1 MSMGEK
7 RQHIFIIL
15 IGALIVTSI
24 ACGDDSNSSWPQ
36 FHGPNR
42 DNLSTETGLLK
53 KWPENGPALLWTAR
67 GLGHGYSTVSIAA
80 GMIYTAGSIE
90 KDTVITALN
99 MDGKTQWQ
107 VKNGPAWTGDRPG
120 TRGTPTIDGNRLY
133 DQSPIGNLVCLDA
146 KTGKKIWGFNTLEKF
161 KSKTNTWALAE
172 SLLVD
177 GERLICCPGGPQTSM
192 VALNKNTGSVIW
204 TSPSVGDLA
213 GYSSPTLADYQG
225 LRIIM
230 VLTAK
235 NFIGVNADT
244 GEMLWQVKHESYA
257 DENVMTPIFHD
268 GQVFI
273 STLKTGSVKFKI
285 NVKDGKVS
293 LEELWRTEE
302 LDCHHGGVLLLDGN
316 LHGNSTF
323 RNSNLWICLDW
334 QTGAKKY
341 MDKGVGKGS
350 LTYADGMLYTLSENG
365 VMGLVRPAAAGY
377 ELVSSFDIPKGGQGN
392 SWAHPVVCAGRLYLR
407 HGDFLY
413 AYSIGSKLPA
423 AQDRAQ
429 LANSAI
435 PKLEKVLQE
444 NIAKFWYDKSLDRV
458 NGGYT
463 INFGPK
469 GELKGPGT
477 KMIVTQARTIWL
489 FARLARAGYDGDK
502 NIEAAEHGYRFLKEK
517 MWDAENGGFYWEVDA
532 TGNEKLKA
540 QKHLY
545 GQSFALYAISEYY
558 LATQRQD
565 VLDFAIRLFDLLE
578 EKSHD
583 KKFGG
588 YIEFFNEDWTPVP
601 DGESSYM
608 GAPAGMKLMNTHL
621 HLMEAMTTFYRA
633 GKLPLARERLL
644 ELIDI
649 ESNAVVRKNLG
660 ACTDKYDRDWTP
672 RLEAGYAQVSYGHD
686 IENIWLLMDAC
697 DAAGISNY
705 PFADLYRTLFDYSY
719 KYGYDQGAGGFYY
732 TGLFNQPADVLT
744 KVWWVEAEAV
754 VSALYMHRLTGDPQ
768 YLDIFE
774 QTYDYIE
781 KHLVDWEYGEW
792 HANITA
798 RGAVQGDKANTWK
811 AGYHSGRSMIECLEI
826 LKQWKN

>member
-1 MSMGEK
+1 MVGI
-7 RQHIFIIL
+7 RQYLFIVLGVFL
-15 IGALIVTSI
+15 ITTV
-24 ACGDDSNSSWPQ
+24 ACGADSEPGWPQ

-53 KWPENGPALLWTAR
+53 KWPENGPALLWTAK

-90 KDTVITALN
+90 KDTVITAMN
-99 MDGKTQWQ
+99 MDGEIQWQ

-133 DQSPIGNLVCLDA
+133 HQSPIGNLVCLDA
-146 KTGKKIWGFNTLEKF
+146 KTGKEIWTLNTLEKF

-192 VALNKNTGSVIW
+192 VALSKNDGSVIW
-204 TSPSVGDLA
+204 NAPSTGDLA
-213 GYSSPTLADYQG
+213 GYSSPTLAEYQG

-235 NFIGVNADT
+235 NFIGVNADS

-257 DENVMTPIFHD
+257 DENVMMPIFHD
-268 GQVFI
+268 GQVFV
-273 STLKTGSVKFKI
+273 STLKTGSVKFKV

-293 LEELWRTEE
+293 LEELWRTQE
-302 LDCHHGGVLLLDGN
+302 LDCHHGGVVLLDGK

-323 RNSNLWICLDW
+323 RNSNLWVCLDW
-334 QTGAKKY
+334 QTGEKKY

-350 LTYADGMLYTLSENG
+350 LTYADGMLYTLSENS

-392 SWAHPVVCAGRLYLR
+392 SWAHPVVCAGRLYIR

-413 AYSIGSKLPA
+413 AYSISSKLPA
-423 AQDRAQ
+423 AGARAE

-435 PKLEKVLQE
+435 PMLEKVLQE
-444 NIAKFWYDKSLDRV
+444 NIASFWYNKSLDRV

-463 INFGPK
+463 INYDQK
-469 GELKGPGT
+469 GDLKGPGT
-477 KMIVTQARTIWL
+477 KMIVTQARTMWL
-489 FARLARAGYDGDK
+489 FARLTRAGYGGDK
-502 NIEAAEHGYRFLKEK
+502 YTEAAEHGYRFLKEK
-517 MWDAENGGFYWEVDA
+517 MWDVENGGFYWEVDA
-532 TGNEKLKA
+532 TGDEKLKTK
-540 QKHLY
+540 KHLY
-545 GQSFALYAISEYY
+545 GQCFALYAISEYY

-565 VLDFAIRLFDLLE
+565 VLDFAIRFFELLE

-583 KKFGG
+583 KMYGG

-601 DGESSYM
+601 ADESSYM

-633 GKLPLARERLL
+633 CKMPLARERLL
-644 ELIDI
+644 ELINI

-672 RLEAGYAQVSYGHD
+672 RLEAAYARISYGHD

-705 PFADLYRTLFDYSY
+705 PYADLYRTLFDYSY
-719 KYGYDQGAGGFYY
+719 QYGYDRSAGGFYY
-732 TGLFNQPADVLT
+732 SGLFNKPADTLT

-754 VSALYMHRLTGDPQ
+754 VSALYMHRLTGDPK
-768 YLDIFE
+768 YLDIFR
-774 QTYDYIE
+774 QTCDYIE
-781 KHLVDWEYGEW
+781 KHLVDFEHGEW
-792 HANITA
+792 HANVTA
-798 RGAVQGDKANTWK
+798 SGVIQGDKADAWK
-811 AGYHSGRSMIECLEI
+811 AGYHSGRSMIECMEI